1 MKKYPS
7 ENIIIICKHFLDGL
21 KDILGKK
28 LFGVYIYGGAAF
40 PDSFPTGDIDFHVIL
55 RETLTE
61 SESLAIDDLHKFLAN
76 NFPPLGVGMD
86 GYYILLEDARQK
98 SPPKSQMWT
107 GATDNSWALHCEHI
121 RAGRCIILYGPDPK
135 QVYPSMMWP
144 ELESALRGELDY
156 VEKHLRDYPHYCILN
171 LCRLMYSF
179 ETKDVVISKAE
190 AAEWAYNAFPEWR
203 YHIELAKKSYARQ
216 AIPQD
221 RQFML
226 SEVKELFQFAC
237 EYIRKSH

>member
-1 MKKYPS
+1 
-7 ENIIIICKHFLDGL
+7 
-21 KDILGKK
+21 
-28 LFGVYIYGGAAF
+28 
-40 PDSFPTGDIDFHVIL
+40 
-55 RETLTE
+55 
-61 SESLAIDDLHKFLAN
+61 
-76 NFPPLGVGMD
+76 
-86 GYYILLEDARQK
+86 
-98 SPPKSQMWT
+98 
-107 GATDNSWALHCEHI
+107 
-121 RAGRCIILYGPDPK
+121 
-135 QVYPSMMWP
+135 
-144 ELESALRGELDY
+144 
-156 VEKHLRDYPHYCILN
+156 
-171 LCRLMYSF
+171 MYSF